1 MLRKLYLVEPTC
13 CLTALQMGSFFVEQG
28 SQMDRRITF
37 PRFSIFGHYVR
48 GGQLRIP
55 AASLAL
61 FNTVSIIALIPLYD
75 RGLVPL
81 LSRFGK
87 KLSLLQRIGGFRRAS
102 MEAWRRCRVLA
113 FLQLEPPTT
122 LRCMSE

>member
-1 MLRKLYLVEPTC
+1 MFRKLCNAKPTS
-13 CLTALQMGSFFVEQG
+13 CLTGLQMGSFFVEQG
-28 SQMDRRITF
+28 SQMDRRISF
-37 PRFSIFGHYVR
+37 PRFSIFGHDVR

-87 KLSLLQRIGGFRRAS
+87 KLSLLQRIGGCRRAS
-102 MEAWRRCRVLA
+102 MKGLVSAP
-113 FLQLEPPTT
+113 LQQKPPTAPAHEWVQT
-122 LRCMSE
+122 

>member
-1 MLRKLYLVEPTC
+1 
-13 CLTALQMGSFFVEQG
+13 MGSFFVEQG
-28 SQMDRRITF
+28 SQMDRRISF
-37 PRFSIFGHYVR
+37 PRFSIFGHYFR

-81 LSRFGK
+81 LTCFGK
-87 KLSLLQRIGGFRRAS
+87 KLSLLQRIGGFCRAS
-102 MEAWRRCRVLA
+102 MNAWSHCRVSAAL
-113 FLQLEPPTT
+113 
-122 LRCMSE
+122 

>member
-1 MLRKLYLVEPTC
+1 MFHVTSTC
-13 CLTALQMGSFFVEQG
+13 CLTGLQMGSFFVEQG
-28 SQMDRRITF
+28 SQMDRRISF
-37 PRFSIFGHYVR
+37 PGFSIFGHNVR

-87 KLSLLQRIGGFRRAS
+87 KLSLLQRIGGFCRDS
-102 MEAWRRCRVLA
+102 MNAWSPCLGVPAAR
-113 FLQLEPPTT
+113 TSHSSST
-122 LRCMSE
+122 